1 MQTALNRFIEMLKWP
16 AALFMLVT
24 LPALF
29 QSLSWFKFGQPK
41 YLVMFAGFFIYFISR
56 TMADASVKASMQII
70 AHELT
75 HAFFAVLTLHKV
87 KHIKAEG
94 DDSGGWMS
102 FEGEGNWLIIIAPY
116 FFPLFAFFFMLAVPL
131 FGQYANSLIMNG
143 LMGYFIAYH
152 VDTVAS
158 QIHEKQTD
166 LPKVSY
172 KFCFLFL
179 PGANL
184 WMIGM
189 MLAFNS
195 KLWLGVSQ
203 YHKLVFWL
211 LEKDSVQVSAFS
223 FPRMPRGTILRS
235 SKCPQGKCFIV
246 GMDKSPQK

>member
-94 DDSGGWMS
+94 M
-102 FEGEGNWLIIIAPY
+102 IP
-116 FFPLFAFFFMLAVPL
+116 AV
-131 FGQYANSLIMNG
+131 
-143 LMGYFIAYH
+143 
-152 VDTVAS
+152 
-158 QIHEKQTD
+158 
-166 LPKVSY
+166 
-172 KFCFLFL
+172 
-179 PGANL
+179 
-184 WMIGM
+184 
-189 MLAFNS
+189 
-195 KLWLGVSQ
+195 
-203 YHKLVFWL
+203 
-211 LEKDSVQVSAFS
+211 
-223 FPRMPRGTILRS
+223 R
-235 SKCPQGKCFIV
+235 
-246 GMDKSPQK
+246 

>member
-1 MQTALNRFIEMLKWP
+1 MSYVDRCVKFDEFYAEVRYSRRQINGGLKMQTALNRFIEMLKWP

-94 DDSGGWMS
+94 DDSGGSMS

-211 LEKDSVQVSAFS
+211 LERDWQYVKNVLF
-223 FPRMPRGTILRS
+223 
-235 SKCPQGKCFIV
+235 
-246 GMDKSPQK
+246 

>member
-1 MQTALNRFIEMLKWP
+1 MTGVQTCALPIL
-16 AALFMLVT
+16 
-24 LPALF
+24 
-29 QSLSWFKFGQPK
+29 
-41 YLVMFAGFFIYFISR
+41 
-56 TMADASVKASMQII
+56 
-70 AHELT
+70 
-75 HAFFAVLTLHKV
+75 
-87 KHIKAEG
+87 
-94 DDSGGWMS
+94 
-102 FEGEGNWLIIIAPY
+102 
-116 FFPLFAFFFMLAVPL
+116 
-131 FGQYANSLIMNG
+131 
-143 LMGYFIAYH
+143 GYFIAYH

-211 LEKDSVQVSAFS
+211 LERDWQYVKNVLF
-223 FPRMPRGTILRS
+223 
-235 SKCPQGKCFIV
+235 
-246 GMDKSPQK
+246 

>member
-94 DDSGGWMS
+94 DDSGGSMS

-131 FGQYANSLIMNG
+131 FGQYANRLIMNG

-211 LEKDSVQVSAFS
+211 LERDWQYVKNVLF
-223 FPRMPRGTILRS
+223 
-235 SKCPQGKCFIV
+235 
-246 GMDKSPQK
+246 